1 MLFIIFVW
9 TEMTGG
15 EYLEYWPTQPALHF
29 VGLVKNSYWI
39 KEYLPF
45 LVNKSF
51 SVLRVLYPT

>member
-1 MLFIIFVW
+1 
-9 TEMTGG
+9 MTGG